1 MISVMN
7 RRYQNIF
14 MHKIEILN
22 NQIKYVLAPLNDTQA
37 VTVLVLVK
45 VGSRHESVKFNGIS
59 HFIEHLLFK
68 GTKKRP
74 SSLDISKELDGIGAD
89 YNAFTSKQHTG
100 YYIKASQEHL
110 ELAIEILADI
120 IFNSLFEA
128 KEIERERGVI
138 IEEINM
144 YQDNPLMY
152 IGDLFEQTIFSGN
165 SLGRTISGPKK
176 NIKNIT
182 REEIIKFFKNNYGGS
197 NLIVGVA
204 GNFNQDKVRKLINKY
219 FGKKKL
225 KPVKNTFKEY
235 SSKQK
240 NARAKILKKQTQQ
253 VQVALGFPAYKNT
266 SSKVYPLTLLA
277 VILGG
282 GMSSRLFTEVREKRG
297 LCYFIRAA
305 TSLYQDTGSLVVQS
319 GLDQARLEEAL
330 EVIKKEL
337 LKVKQKGVTGAE
349 LKRAKEF
356 VKGKLIL
363 QLEDSSQLISW
374 LAEQELLKGKT
385 EDLATKIKKIEAVTL
400 SEVKKVAY
408 EINKFKKI
416 NLAVIGPKASKQ
428 KLLNIF

>member
-144 YQDNPLMY
+144 YQDNPLM
-152 IGDLFEQTIFSGN
+152 
-165 SLGRTISGPKK
+165 
-176 NIKNIT
+176 
-182 REEIIKFFKNNYGGS
+182 
-197 NLIVGVA
+197 
-204 GNFNQDKVRKLINKY
+204 
-219 FGKKKL
+219 
-225 KPVKNTFKEY
+225 
-235 SSKQK
+235 
-240 NARAKILKKQTQQ
+240 
-253 VQVALGFPAYKNT
+253 
-266 SSKVYPLTLLA
+266 
-277 VILGG
+277 
-282 GMSSRLFTEVREKRG
+282 
-297 LCYFIRAA
+297 
-305 TSLYQDTGSLVVQS
+305 
-319 GLDQARLEEAL
+319 
-330 EVIKKEL
+330 
-337 LKVKQKGVTGAE
+337 
-349 LKRAKEF
+349 
-356 VKGKLIL
+356 
-363 QLEDSSQLISW
+363 
-374 LAEQELLKGKT
+374 
-385 EDLATKIKKIEAVTL
+385 
-400 SEVKKVAY
+400 
-408 EINKFKKI
+408 
-416 NLAVIGPKASKQ
+416 
-428 KLLNIF
+428 